1 MGKVDA
7 SERDKYL
14 GWLPV
19 SDPWQHHNAARC
31 LRIDETTG
39 GWFLEKKFETWCSTP
54 RSLLW
59 LCSKGGSSNIANIPR
74 SSGTNM
80 CEAGSG
86 KTILSS
92 AIIDKIRDR
101 IQSSHSGALAF
112 FYFSFQDNQRQDVL
126 SFKTSLLVQIV
137 QQICSGRS
145 RDLAQKR
152 PFYIP
157 NAFSALYTLYY
168 PSKEPAVEDIETT
181 LLGVLQDTPE
191 TYIVVDAVD
200 ECLNL
205 RDRMAVID
213 CLKWLSYKA
222 SCDVHILFTS
232 RPEADIDDA
241 FSSVSVP
248 KEIVHF
254 SPLEINADISSH
266 ISRLMETLPYSRWS
280 LGLKSKVQWHLT
292 SRADGAFRWADLQ
305 MRELCGKAREVDV
318 EEALKR
324 LPETLGQT
332 YARMLQKIDHDG
344 YGKEALM
351 VLRWLAYSHRP
362 LTLAEVSEVAA
373 FQVEDDSAI
382 SSGEQEVNFIRAY
395 RFDDQWEI
403 RRILA
408 GLISVAARGRDL
420 SGVETTINTRDITIS
435 LSHFSVKEYLE
446 GQHVAPHYFHLNWH
460 ISQWLIVRASADYI
474 CQACKMIDEVSEE
487 QPFPLLLYACFNI
500 WLHLSDMTLFRGHP
514 KIAAAPVLELLSQY
528 PHILDCEFLVSP
540 SFFQAYHGCLFKN
553 LESDLYEHECSSAE
567 FLETLFESHTL
578 GVCEYEIDYSQRY
591 PLHEAAING
600 DVQTAQLCLRAGI
613 PPDDLKPHDFG
624 DFGDL
629 GDLGDFGPKD
639 HDELIQESAK
649 EFTCDT
655 PLQLA
660 IWYSQEDV
668 AKLLIESGQ
677 TDVNLNSG
685 HMMTPLLQASF
696 AGNEG
701 IVRALL
707 QRPDLDT
714 NVSDIHGRNA
724 LSLAASRGHATIL
737 QMLLDN
743 DGINTGLRDRLGQSI
758 FARAARNGHEKVIE
772 ILRPIAARIGNV
784 LDENDR
790 QAILDT
796 LCRGNGNVLRKILE
810 TNPDMDLNSRDT
822 WGATVLSRA
831 AYQGFQE
838 IVQVLLSRSDIDP
851 SEADNFGFTALD
863 WAQYRGKKIVADM
876 LQSHPSLVGPTET
889 RTDEEPS
896 DSESLT
902 GTNLG
907 QLHISDARRCSVG
920 DRSITS
926 LNAQVR
932 ETPGEIWCVA
942 FSEDGRRLAT
952 GHGDGQISIW
962 QSDTAKHLW
971 TLWDNKAG
979 IADVSWSHDGSLLLS
994 CGRDRIARFWDPDVG
1009 LFLFDLLVLC
1019 YSPNSS
1025 VKAGRSFHRT
1035 SH

>member
-1 MGKVDA
+1 M
-7 SERDKYL
+7 
-14 GWLPV
+14 
-19 SDPWQHHNAARC
+19 
-31 LRIDETTG
+31 
-39 GWFLEKKFETWCSTP
+39 
-54 RSLLW
+54 
-59 LCSKGGSSNIANIPR
+59 
-74 SSGTNM
+74 
-80 CEAGSG
+80 
-86 KTILSS
+86 
-92 AIIDKIRDR
+92 
-101 IQSSHSGALAF
+101 
-112 FYFSFQDNQRQDVL
+112 
-126 SFKTSLLVQIV
+126 QIV
-137 QQICSGRS
+137 QQICSEKS
-145 RDLAQKR
+145 RELTGKT

-157 NAFSALYTLYY
+157 KAFSALYTLYY
-168 PSKEPAVEDIETT
+168 PSKAPAVEDIETT

-205 RDRMAVID
+205 SDRLAVIEF
-213 CLKWLSYKA
+213 LGRLSSKA

-232 RPEADIDDA
+232 RPEADVDDA

-254 SPLEINADISSH
+254 SPLEIDADISSH
-266 ISRLMETLPYSRWS
+266 IFCLMENQPYSRWS
-280 LGLKSKVQWHLT
+280 PGLKSKVQTHLT

-305 MRELCGKAREVDV
+305 MQQLSGKAREIDV
-318 EEALKR
+318 EKALKR
-324 LPETLGQT
+324 LPKTLGQT

-351 VLRWLAYSHRP
+351 VLRWLAYSYRP
-362 LTLAEVSEVAA
+362 LTLAEVSEIAA

-382 SSGEQEVNFIRAY
+382 SSEEQKVSFVQAC

-408 GLISVAARGRDL
+408 GLISVAAHGRDL
-420 SGVETTINTRDITIS
+420 PGVETTVSTRDITIS

-446 GQHVAPHYFHLNWH
+446 GQDVAPHCFHLNWH
-460 ISQWLIVRASADYI
+460 ISQCLMVRASADYI

-500 WLHLSDMTLFRGHP
+500 WLHLSDITQFRGHQ

-540 SFFQAYHGCLFKN
+540 SFFDEYHRCFFEK
-553 LESDLYEHECSSAE
+553 LELHLYEHEYSSTE
-567 FLETLFESHTL
+567 FLETLFESDHL
-578 GVCEYEIDYSQRY
+578 DVCEYEIGYSRRY

-600 DVQTAQLCLRAGI
+600 DVQIAQLCLRAGI
-613 PPDDLKPHDFG
+613 PPDDLKPHD
-624 DFGDL
+624 L
-629 GDLGDFGPKD
+629 RPED
-639 HDELIQESAK
+639 HDELIEESAK

-660 IWYSQEDV
+660 IWYGQEDV
-668 AKLLIESGQ
+668 AKLLIENGQ
-677 TDVNLNSG
+677 TDVTLDSG
-685 HMMTPLLQASF
+685 HMMTPLLQATF

-701 IVRALL
+701 IVHALL
-707 QRPDLDT
+707 QRPDLDA

-743 DGINTGLRDRLGQSI
+743 DGINTGLRDRLGPSI
-758 FARAARNGHEKVIE
+758 FARAARNGHERVIE
-772 ILRPIAARIGNV
+772 ILRPFAARIGNV

-822 WGATVLSRA
+822 WGTTVLSRA
-831 AYQGFQE
+831 AYRGFQE

-851 SEADNFGFTALD
+851 SEADNYGFTALD
-863 WAQYRGKKIVADM
+863 WAQYRGNKIVADM
-876 LQSHPSLVGPTET
+876 LQSHPSFAGPTGT
-889 RTDEEPS
+889 STDKEPS

-907 QLHISDARRCSVG
+907 QLHISDAKSSCVD

-942 FSEDGRRLAT
+942 FSKDGRRLAT
-952 GHGDGQISIW
+952 GHGDGQVSIW

-979 IADVSWSHDGSLLLS
+979 IADVSWSHDDSLLLS
-994 CGRDRIARFWDPDVG
+994 CGRDRIARLWDPDVR
-1009 LFLFDLLVLC
+1009 LCFFDLFVLC
-1019 YSPNSS
+1019 CSPDSS
-1025 VKAGRSFHRT
+1025 VKAVRSLHRT